1 MVGYKTYVRKR
12 ALGCLV
18 VLFIL
23 YIFYCITWSFI
34 FLILMQNY

>member
-1 MVGYKTYVRKR
+1 MVGHKTCVRKR

-23 YIFYCITWSFI
+23 YILLHNVVLH
-34 FLILMQNY
+34 FLDFDAKL